1 MLFIYDGKKGRGKMG
16 KEAKVR
22 GREGGSWRERVR
34 ERDPGFSPHFYFRE
48 QGRKEPCEALK
59 LESNGESLQ

>member
-1 MLFIYDGKKGRGKMG
+1 MGR
-16 KEAKVR
+16 EAKVR